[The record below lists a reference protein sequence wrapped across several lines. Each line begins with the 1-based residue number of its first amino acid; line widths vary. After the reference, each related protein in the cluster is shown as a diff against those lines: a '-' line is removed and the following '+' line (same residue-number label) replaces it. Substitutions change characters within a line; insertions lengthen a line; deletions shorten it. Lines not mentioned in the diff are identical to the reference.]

1 MNLRTIALTIAAALM
16 LGVFAMAAPGQA
28 THAIQITDGPRV
40 EGTGDTWAVI
50 AWTTNAGGSSIVH
63 YGTDTNNLSQ
73 RAEQDYQGEK
83 VRSGKVT
90 HRVHVKNLQ
99 PNTTYYFRVDSGQ
112 GSGTGTQ
119 AQSSIMNFRTKGPGA
134 GGSASNTAG
143 GAYQN
148 AGYQQGTQAVQI
160 TDGPRLEGTGDT
172 WARIAWTT
180 NAGSGSTV
188 RYGTDP
194 NNLSQVAQS
203 PYAGEKIHSGRVT
216 HRVEVRGLQPNT
228 TYYYIVDSTQ
238 GSGTGTQTQ
247 SSVQT
252 FHTNAAGQASSPG
265 ASQTYEQTYGGNTSP
280 YSASSSPYSTPG
292 GAVQIVDGPRLES
305 VASNSA
311 TISWTT
317 NGAGIS
323 VIRYGNNP
331 SALTQTAQGATM
343 AASSGQFAHRVTIS
357 NLQPH
362 TTYYFVVD
370 SGQGGAAGPQSQSS
384 VIPFTTR

>member
-1 MNLRTIALTIAAALM
+1 MNLRTIALTIATALM
-16 LGVFAMAAPGQA
+16 LGVFAFAAPGQG
-28 THAIQITDGPRV
+28 TQAIQITDGPRV

-50 AWTTNAGGSSIVH
+50 AWTTNAGGSSTVN
-63 YGTDTNNLSQ
+63 YGTDANNLSQ
-73 RAEQDYQGEK
+73 TAQQDYQGEK
-83 VRSGKVT
+83 VHKGKVT

-134 GGSASNTAG
+134 GGSASNTTS

-148 AGYQQGTQAVQI
+148 AGYPQNTQAVQI
-160 TDGPRLEGTGDT
+160 VDGPRLEGTGDT

-203 PYAGEKIHSGRVT
+203 PYAGEKIHNGRVT

-238 GSGTGTQTQ
+238 GSGTGTQAQ
-247 SSVQT
+247 SSVQS
-252 FHTNAAGQASSPG
+252 FRTNASGQASSET
-265 ASQTYEQTYGGNTSP
+265 SQTYSQTYGGNTSP
-280 YSASSSPYSTPG
+280 YNGSNNPYGSPAA
-292 GAVQIVDGPRLES
+292 AVQIVDGPRLES
-305 VASNSA
+305 VASTSA
-311 TISWTT
+311 TIAWAT
-317 NGAGIS
+317 NGAGSS

-331 SALTQTAQGATM
+331 NALTQTAQGATM
-343 AASSGQFAHRVTIS
+343 AGSGGQFAHRVTLS

-370 SGQGGAAGPQSQSS
+370 SGQGGYAGPQSQSS